1 MKGRSAIKQLATK
14 KGQRVKDLLVLS
26 EFNDPFYVGSKTQ
39 YANAEWARELYLL
52 LRPKRTVH
60 IRRLHY
66 FALTQPQHRKP
77 NGRIYTNTEANW
89 KFLTCACK
97 FARYLNLLPY
107 DAFIDRR
114 NLFQPPQKWPI
125 IKCDHPGQWRH
136 IMIETIERLCR
147 LHIRFMLSRLLPVHI
162 EIWVE
167 KSTAADLLESIAK
180 KYNIN
185 IVTSMGDISL
195 TAVWQFTKRIAN
207 CNKPVRMFYISDF
220 DPAGENM
227 PISVARKIE
236 FLLRQHKL
244 SRKVDVKLKPLMLT
258 RRQCKK
264 FNLPGIP
271 LPVNVKG
278 NYSFTRYH
286 GRIVTEL
293 HTLEVARPGYICKLV
308 NNQLKR
314 YLDVSKITRAAK
326 IADNAITQLSD
337 QFAGVIDRSANL
349 AVVFRIMENLLAQ
362 SNLTQDCD
370 AHGPWLLDSHRDYL
384 TQLATYQLHRL
395 R

>member
-1 MKGRSAIKQLATK
+1 VKGRRAIKLLATK
-14 KGQRVKDLLVLS
+14 KGRRAKDMLVMA
-26 EFNDPFYVGSKTQ
+26 EFNDPFYVGSETQ
-39 YANAEWARELYLL
+39 CTSAEWARQLYLL

-89 KFLTCACK
+89 KFLKCACK

-114 NLFQPPQKWPI
+114 NQLPPSRKWPAV
-125 IKCDHPGQWRH
+125 KCDYPSQWRRL
-136 IMIETIERLCR
+136 MVETIYRFCR
-147 LHIRFMLSRLLPVHI
+147 LHVTVVLARLLPVHI

-167 KSTAADLLESIAK
+167 KSTAADLLQTVAE

-185 IVTSMGDISL
+185 IVTSMGEISL
-195 TAVWQFTKRIAN
+195 TAVWQFIKRITD
-207 CNKPVRMFYISDF
+207 CDKPVRIFYISDF

-227 PISVARKIE
+227 PVSVARKIE
-236 FLLRQHKL
+236 FILRQFRL
-244 SRKVDVKLKPLMLT
+244 SRKLDVKLKPLMLT

-271 LPVNVKG
+271 LPESSRKT
-278 NYSFTRYH
+278 YSFTTYH
-286 GRIVTEL
+286 GRTVTEL
-293 HTLEVARPGYICKLV
+293 HALEVARPGHVCKFV
-308 NNQLKR
+308 DDQLKD
-314 YLDVSKITRAAK
+314 YLDLAKITHAAR
-326 IADNAITQLSD
+326 IANNAIAQLSG
-337 QFAGVIDRSANL
+337 QIEAVIEKNTDL
-349 AVVFRIMENLLAQ
+349 AIVFRAMEKLLAQ
-362 SNLTQDCD
+362 SSLMADSD
-370 AHGPWLLDSHRDYL
+370 ADGPWLLDSHRDYM
-384 TQLATYQLHRL
+384 TQLAAYHLHRL